1 LLLGYIELLLGALS
15 SPAEFDQVIGPF
27 IPDESRRGE
36 ASPMMAGLPPRDKH
50 VLLRVVRKRHEERG
64 GCPLRRKKTDSDA
77 ESDFFAHHSG
87 PAK

>member
-1 LLLGYIELLLGALS
+1 
-15 SPAEFDQVIGPF
+15 
-27 IPDESRRGE
+27 
-36 ASPMMAGLPPRDKH
+36 MMAGVPPRDKH
-50 VLLRVVRKRHEERG
+50 VLLRVVRKRHEDGG